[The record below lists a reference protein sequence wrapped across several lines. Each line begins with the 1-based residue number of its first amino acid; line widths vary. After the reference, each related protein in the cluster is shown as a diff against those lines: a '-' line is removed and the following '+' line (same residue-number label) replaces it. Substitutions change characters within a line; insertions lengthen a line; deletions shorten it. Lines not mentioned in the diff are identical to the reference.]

1 MTRAQGLPDLQ
12 ASPLA
17 RNPHI
22 DHDKTNDEA
31 CSQAILSAI
40 SCVVSTAILFQAIVL
55 RFYCDAARWT
65 QLKPI
70 HLGRQVKKL
79 LSVAKLR
86 CMRK

>member
-22 DHDKTNDEA
+22 DKTNDEA
-31 CSQAILSAI
+31 CSQVILSAI
-40 SCVVSTAILFQAIVL
+40 SYVILRAILFQAVVL

-65 QLKPI
+65 QLKPEI
-70 HLGRQVKKL
+70 HLERQV
-79 LSVAKLR
+79 
-86 CMRK
+86 